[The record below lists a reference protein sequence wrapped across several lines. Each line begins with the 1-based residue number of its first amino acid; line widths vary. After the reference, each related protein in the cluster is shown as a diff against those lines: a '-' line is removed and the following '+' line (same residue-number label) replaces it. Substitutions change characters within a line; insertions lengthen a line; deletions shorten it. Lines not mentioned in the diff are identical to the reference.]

1 MAGTLRNGAGMAKVE
16 IYTGMM
22 CGFCTRA
29 LHLLDSKNVPY
40 EQIDVSLSS
49 ELRAQMRSRAGGK
62 TSVPQIF
69 IDGDHIGGCRE
80 LYALENAGH
89 LDGLLAA

>member
-1 MAGTLRNGAGMAKVE
+1 MAKVE

-22 CGFCTRA
+22 CGFCSRA
-29 LHLLDSKNVPY
+29 LRLLDSKNVQY

-69 IDGDHIGGCRE
+69 IDGQHIGGSDD
-80 LYALENAGH
+80 LFD
-89 LDGLLAA
+89 LDFQGKLDAMLGL

>member
-1 MAGTLRNGAGMAKVE
+1 MAKVE
-16 IYTGMM
+16 IYTGIM
-22 CGFCTRA
+22 CGFCSRA
-29 LHLLDSKNVPY
+29 LRLLDSKNVQY

-80 LYALENAGH
+80 LYALETAGH